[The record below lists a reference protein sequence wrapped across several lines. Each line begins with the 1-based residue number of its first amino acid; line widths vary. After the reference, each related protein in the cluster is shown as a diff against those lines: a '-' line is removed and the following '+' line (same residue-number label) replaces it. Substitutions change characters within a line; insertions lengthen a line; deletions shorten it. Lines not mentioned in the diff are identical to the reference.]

1 MGVIIYNGISTA
13 DYDITVEQPPS
24 YLGAKRDQEFKHI
37 PGRNGDL
44 IFDKGGYN
52 NVNREYNIAIGS
64 EVKDFSLLSKLVSR
78 WAYSS
83 KGYARLEDS
92 YEPDYFRLAAFD
104 SELNLENVL
113 NHMGRSTIQFNC
125 KPQRFL
131 KSGEV
136 PLMFDG
142 GLVAQKIL
150 NPTTQESRPLFEFV
164 FNTVDTSKNL
174 KVEVIAYKSDI
185 PGSPDGRSTR
195 YDVTIDVPSTEI
207 NRAGTM
213 TLDCESMC
221 AYYVDGMGIK
231 TNLNP
236 YVAFVPDYDDMPKD
250 FMRFYPGEVSISVY
264 AWQYYPQTPNLRE
277 VIDVDEIKIKPRWW
291 TV

>member
-83 KGYARLEDS
+83 NGYARLEDS

-113 NHMGRSTIQFNC
+113 NHMGRGTIQFNC

-136 PLMFDG
+136 PLVFEG
-142 GLVAQKIL
+142 NLLGQKIL
-150 NPTTQESRPLFEFV
+150 NPTTQESKPLFEFE
-164 FNTVDTSKNL
+164 FNNIDPTKNL
-174 KVEVIAYKSDI
+174 HVEIITYKSDI
-185 PGSPDGRSTR
+185 PGDQLGQTTR
-195 YDVTIDVPSTEI
+195 YDVHITMNKEDY
-207 NRAGTM
+207 NRSGVLTF
-213 TLDCESMC
+213 DCEKLC
-221 AYYVDGMGIK
+221 AYYTDAMGIQI
-231 TNLNP
+231 NLNP
-236 YVAFVPDYDDMPKD
+236 DVYFEHDNPSKNPKD
-250 FMRFYPGEVSISVY
+250 FMRFYPGEVSITTHAWNSGSSEPIEPTSV
-264 AWQYYPQTPNLRE
+264 
-277 VIDVDEIKIKPRWW
+277 KITPRWW

>member
-44 IFDKGGYN
+44 IVDKGGYN

-113 NHMGRSTIQFNC
+113 NHMGRGTIQFNC

-136 PLMFDG
+136 PLVFEG
-142 GLVAQKIL
+142 NLLGQKIL
-150 NPTTQESRPLFEFV
+150 NPTTQESKPLFEFE
-164 FNTVDTSKNL
+164 FNTIDPTKNL
-174 KVEVIAYKSDI
+174 HVEIITYKSDK
-185 PGSPDGRSTR
+185 PGDVEGQTTR
-195 YDVTIDVPSTEI
+195 YDVHITMKKEDY
-207 NRAGTM
+207 NRGGVLTF
-213 TLDCESMC
+213 DCEKLC
-221 AYYVDGMGIK
+221 AYYTDGMGIRI
-231 TNLNP
+231 NLNP
-236 YVAFVPDYDDMPKD
+236 DVYFGHDNPSKNPLD
-250 FMRFYPGEVSISVY
+250 FMRFYPGEVSISTH
-264 AWQYYPQTPNLRE
+264 AWNSGSSESIEPTS
-277 VIDVDEIKIKPRWW
+277 VKITPRWW